1 MKRLTDWVV
10 YCVVRVLIC
19 VIQALPLDTCQ
30 RLSNGLAIVCNDW
43 IKFRRDVV
51 DENLRHAFPELTA
64 QERLDTA
71 RRMWAHLILMIC
83 EVAHAPRKIH
93 ETNWRDH
100 VSLLGARK
108 MVGALI
114 DRRPLVAVT
123 AHYGNFE
130 VSGYIAGLLGFPT
143 FTMARPLD
151 NPYLNSFLLR
161 FRAATGQ
168 FMLPNRGSSS
178 DAQQVVDSGETL
190 AILGDH
196 FGGRKGCYV
205 EFFNR
210 PASCHKS
217 IALFSLANKA
227 PLVVTYARRNGA
239 PLQFEFGTVAHC
251 DPATP
256 DFAYGDVPL
265 LTRWFNEHLEK
276 AIRECP
282 DQYWWLH
289 RRWKDVRK
297 PKRSSRNAVDTESSR
312 ASEPNSGAPHDSQ
325 HAA

>member
-1 MKRLTDWVV
+1 MKRLTDWLV

-19 VIQALPLDTCQ
+19 VIQALPLETCQ

-51 DENLRHAFPELTA
+51 DDNLRHALPDLTA
-64 QERLDTA
+64 QERLDTS

-83 EVAHAPRKIH
+83 EIAHAPRKIH

-100 VSLLGARK
+100 ISLLGARR

-151 NPYLNSFLLR
+151 NPYLHDFLLS
-161 FRAATGQ
+161 FRATTGQ
-168 FMLPNRGSSS
+168 FILPNKGSSS

-217 IALFSLANKA
+217 IALFSLANKS
-227 PLVVTYARRNGA
+227 PLVVTYARRKGNK
-239 PLQFEFGTVAHC
+239 PLQFEFGTVAYC
-251 DPATP
+251 DPADP
-256 DFAYGDVPL
+256 EFALGDVPL
-265 LTRWFNEHLEK
+265 LTRWYNEHLEK
-276 AIRECP
+276 AVREHP

-289 RRWKDVRK
+289 RRWKDPRK
-297 PKRSSRNAVDTESSR
+297 QKRKRKKSAAANAET
-312 ASEPNSGAPHDSQ
+312 PNQLKPQ
-325 HAA
+325 QAA